1 MHKINIKNLLKD
13 KRVFSGIGG
22 ITNKYI
28 LLNSQII
35 LASDIGW
42 YYYTIA
48 NLHIGDSY
56 TPQGIECPKTHS
68 YIGMD
73 IINQFKLSTD
83 NNTAFLFK

>member
-1 MHKINIKNLLKD
+1 MPKD
-13 KRVFSGIGG
+13 EREFSGIGG

-28 LLNSQII
+28 LSSSQII

-42 YYYTIA
+42 YYYPIA
-48 NLHIGDSY
+48 NLYIGDSY
-56 TPQGIECPKTHS
+56 TLQGIECPKTHR

-73 IINQFKLSTD
+73 LINQFKLSTD